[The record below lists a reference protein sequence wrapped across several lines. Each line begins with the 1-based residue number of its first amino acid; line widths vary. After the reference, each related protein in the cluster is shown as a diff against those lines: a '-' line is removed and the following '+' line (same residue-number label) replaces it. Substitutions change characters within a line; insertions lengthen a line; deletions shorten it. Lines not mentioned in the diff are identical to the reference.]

1 VPNPITTTDLADRW
15 RPLTAD
21 EETVAQ
27 ALLDDAWAVLL
38 AQVPGIEAR
47 LEAGTL
53 SEALVRKVETAMV
66 LRVLRNPEGWRQ
78 WSIDDASF
86 TRDQSLSAGLLY
98 LAPGESAELAPVPS
112 SSASRGAYII
122 SFGG

>member
-1 VPNPITTTDLADRW
+1 MPNPVIPADLAERW
-15 RPLTAD
+15 RPLTAG

-38 AQVPGIEAR
+38 AQVPGIETRMA
-47 LEAGTL
+47 AGTL
-53 SEALVRKVETAMV
+53 SAGLVRKVESAMV

-98 LAPGESAELAPVPS
+98 LAPEELAELSPVPTS
-112 SSASRGAYII
+112 STSRGAYII

>member
-1 VPNPITTTDLADRW
+1 MPNPVVPSDLADRW
-15 RPLTAD
+15 RPLSV
-21 EETVAQ
+21 EEEPVAQ

-47 LEAGTL
+47 MTAGTL
-53 SEALVRKVETAMV
+53 SDALVRKVESAMV

-86 TRDQSLSAGLLY
+86 TRDQSLSAGQLY
-98 LAPGESAELAPVPS
+98 LAPEELAELTSVPGY
-112 SSASRGAYII
+112 SANRGAYFV

>member
-15 RPLTAD
+15 RLLTAD

-53 SEALVRKVETAMV
+53 S
-66 LRVLRNPEGWRQ
+66 EGWRQ

>member
-15 RPLTAD
+15 RLLTAD